1 MQFLRLIMKE
11 KGPVFNMLVLMY
23 LMLFLDKYV
32 MAQTEF
38 AISTELP
45 ADGSMPREGDTA
57 YVLKCNIQAVNVS
70 TNATYTYI
78 WTKDDTVLS
87 IGQQNFSERFSIS
100 QSSDMGKDVYQIT
113 ISTIEIADSGLYTC
127 VIINDTLELGTPAS
141 VDVIRNGMLASASEM
156 ISVRYFPSENPTCS
170 VNVNGPIE
178 DGRVVTLTCM
188 SAEGNPDVTLR
199 WGGLPEGQIT
209 KSGSTITL
217 EQNVGISSEMDGT
230 SFNCS
235 MTSLDSFPGEER
247 TCSIGPITVTPGS
260 GFVTVSL
267 RSPPLSLQ
275 GNFEEFQCTPAAQ
288 SSIRWFT
295 QPEVNANRIT
305 KMGNDVYRILDLR
318 MSDIGTRVFC
328 EATRNSDGA
337 IYRGY
342 FEIQLPTTIESIPTT
357 RTTTLFTGTTI
368 QPRRSTPSRT
378 SVISTMLT
386 TTLTK
391 TSAGK
396 QEGIDILLVAVVS
409 GAMGF
414 VLLLVLAFV
423 IACCCCCRRHPS
435 PKKPKQTSEY
445 DWEGHPPSHARTAS
459 LRPPSP
465 VPDRGPDPIV
475 VRNPTHGAAPAPAPQ
490 SSQTPQT
497 ELLVTPPDLAGQQ
510 GISPSLL
517 FAMKNLVDEEDD
529 SDEERPLEDDR
540 LKIPRAVAREPPNA
554 RGKKL
559 KEKDIASGSFVSRG
573 HPLKRTPLSSLERG
587 GENEPMYSSSERPN
601 QRTSRDPTYA
611 PLNDPF
617 SHQRASHI
625 PPDVTVTEDP
635 SKMYAKVDR
644 SSSGFQMPDLTVGVA
659 DRSPIVNASP
669 ENTSVPKKKKLPAG
683 ARAAIGPAASKAFTN
698 QQDSQTTR
706 LSSEISTQDIVP
718 TVSENNPPSQPLLGA
733 PNVAPPTYEDVSR
746 LKAQGLINS
755 GFQLGPTDTMIIH
768 NTPGQSN
775 KLPEQSN
782 SNLAANSNTDEI
794 KYF

>member
-1 MQFLRLIMKE
+1 
-11 KGPVFNMLVLMY
+11 MLVLIF
-23 LMLFLDKYV
+23 LALFLDTFI

-38 AISTELP
+38 AVSAELP
-45 ADGSMPREGDTA
+45 AIGSMPREGDTA

-70 TNATYTYI
+70 ENATYTYI

-87 IGQQNFSERFSIS
+87 IGQQNFSERFSIG
-100 QSSDMGKDVYQIT
+100 QSSDMGIDVYQII
-113 ISTIEIADSGLYTC
+113 ISTVEIADSGLYTC
-127 VIINDTLELGTPAS
+127 VIINDTLDLGMPAS
-141 VDVIRNGMLASASEM
+141 VDVIRNGMLASASETL
-156 ISVRYFPSENPTCS
+156 SVRYFPSENPTCS
-170 VNVNGPIE
+170 VSVNGPIE

-188 SAEGNPDVTLR
+188 SSEGNPDVTLR
-199 WGGLPEGQIT
+199 WGGLPEEGKIT

-235 MTSLDSFPGEER
+235 MTSLDSFPGEGR
-247 TCSIGPITVTPGS
+247 MCSTGPINVTVGS
-260 GFVTVSL
+260 EFVAVSL
-267 RSPPLSLQ
+267 RTPPLSLQ
-275 GNFEEFQCTPAAQ
+275 GNLEEFQCAAGAP
-288 SSIRWFT
+288 SAIDWFT
-295 QPEVNANRIT
+295 QPEVDANRIT
-305 KMGNDVYRILDLR
+305 FMGNDVYRILDLR

-342 FEIQLPTTIESIPTT
+342 FEIQLPTTIPTT
-357 RTTTLFTGTTI
+357 RTTTTTLFTGSTI
-368 QPRRSTPSRT
+368 QPKRSTPSKT
-378 SVISTMLT
+378 SVISTVLT
-386 TTLTK
+386 TTLAK

-396 QEGIDILLVAVVS
+396 TEGIDIVLVAVVS

-423 IACCCCCRRHPS
+423 IACCCCCRRHAGPRKS
-435 PKKPKQTSEY
+435 KQTSEY

-475 VRNPTHGAAPAPAPQ
+475 VRNPTHGGAPAPQ

-497 ELLVTPPDLAGQQ
+497 ELLVTPPDLAEQTE
-510 GISPSLL
+510 ISPSLL
-517 FAMKNLVDEEDD
+517 FAMKNLVNEDDD
-529 SDEERPLEDDR
+529 SDEDRPLEDDR

-559 KEKDIASGSFVSRG
+559 KEQDIASGSFVSRG
-573 HPLKRTPLSSLERG
+573 HPLKRTPLISLERSSD
-587 GENEPMYSSSERPN
+587 NEPLYSSSERPN
-601 QRTSRDPTYA
+601 TRNSRDPTYA

-617 SHQRASHI
+617 SQQRSPHI
-625 PPDVTVTEDP
+625 PPDVTVTQDP
-635 SKMYAKVDR
+635 STMYAKVDR
-644 SSSGFQMPDLTVGVA
+644 SSSGLQMPDITVGVA
-659 DRSPIVNASP
+659 ERSPIVNAGGSP
-669 ENTSVPKKKKLPAG
+669 NASPDNTAVPKKKKLPAG
-683 ARAAIGPAASKAFTN
+683 ARAAIGPAVSKAFSN
-698 QQDSQTTR
+698 QPDSQTTR
-706 LSSEISTQDIVP
+706 LSSEISTQDVVP
-718 TVSENNPPSQPLLGA
+718 TLSENTPQSQSPLSA

-755 GFQLGPTDTMIIH
+755 GFQFGPTDTMVIH

-775 KLPEQSN
+775 KPSEQSN
-782 SNLAANSNTDEI
+782 TNPAGNSNNDEI